1 MEPLDEII
9 QQLNGMKLYG
19 SSSIASSAAADAYV
33 SVMKEINRIAQES
46 TVFNKTRG
54 KFFMTAKDALSV
66 LYPYEYE
73 HQKTSFP
80 DESDEYTLLIE
91 LITMSDK
98 RVIRPLPK
106 ISNVPKEAILRFS
119 DFSKISTKSNTLE
132 ITMEELL
139 DRKKKVLDFDEQ
151 YETTGLDTYKSV
163 LFVESTEEYKG
174 YAIPFTYIKTVKEV
188 SIFQSPYIFKD
199 NTEQWQIQLKAN
211 NQ

>member
-19 SSSIASSAAADAYV
+19 TSSIATTAAADAYV
-33 SVMKEINRIAQES
+33 SVMKEINKIAQES

-54 KFFMTAKDALSV
+54 KFFMTAGDALKA
-66 LYPYEYE
+66 LYPYEYQNTNLNSRE
-73 HQKTSFP
+73 
-80 DESDEYTLLIE
+80 EYNLLIE

-119 DFSKISTKSNTLE
+119 DFSKISTKINTLE

-139 DRKKKVLDFDEQ
+139 NKKKKVLDFDEE
-151 YETTGLDTYKSV
+151 YETTGIDTYKSV

-211 NQ
+211 

>member
-1 MEPLDEII
+1 MESLDEII
-9 QQLNGMKLYG
+9 EQLKGMKLYG

-33 SVMKEINRIAQES
+33 SLMKEINKIAQES

-54 KFFMTAKDALSV
+54 KFYMTAKDALTV

-80 DESDEYTLLIE
+80 NESDEYNLLID

-119 DFSKISTKSNTLE
+119 DFSKISTKTNTME
-132 ITMEELL
+132 ITMEDLL
-139 DRKKKVLDFDEQ
+139 DKKKMVLDFDAA
-151 YETTGLDTYKSV
+151 GDNSIHTYKSV

-174 YAIPFTYIKTVKEV
+174 YAIPFLYIKTHEEV

-199 NTEQWQIQLKAN
+199 NIERWEIRLKGK
-211 NQ
+211 Q

>member
-9 QQLNGMKLYG
+9 EQLNGMKLYG

-33 SVMKEINRIAQES
+33 SLMKEINKIAQES

-54 KFFMTAKDALSV
+54 KFYMTAGHALET
-66 LYPYEYE
+66 LYPHDYQKASLNDSREEYN
-73 HQKTSFP
+73 
-80 DESDEYTLLIE
+80 LLIE

-119 DFSKISTKSNTLE
+119 DFSKISTKTNTME
-132 ITMEELL
+132 ITMEDLL
-139 DRKKKVLDFDEQ
+139 DKKKKVLDFDAA
-151 YETTGLDTYKSV
+151 DDNSIHTYKSV

-174 YAIPFTYIKTVKEV
+174 YAIPFLYIKTHEEV

-199 NTEQWQIQLKAN
+199 NIERWEIRLKGK
-211 NQ
+211 Q